1 MKKFRNVIM
10 AASFM
15 LSGFI
20 LGACG
25 YTTMASQN
33 NPLKIW
39 FENEN
44 GNYQTL
50 KIVDVDTGV
59 NYVVVGTEL
68 GGGDRSV
75 SICPRY
81 NADGTLYVEKW

>member
-1 MKKFRNVIM
+1 MKTKIRNILIAV
-10 AASFM
+10 SFM
-15 LSGFI
+15 MSGI
-20 LGACG
+20 MIGC
-25 YTTMASQN
+25 ASVNTYAKQD

-50 KIVDVDTGV
+50 KIVDDDTGV

-68 GGGDRSV
+68 GGGHRSI

-81 NADGTLYVEKW
+81 NSDGSLYVSK

>member
-1 MKKFRNVIM
+1 MIKKIKTVLL

-15 LSGFI
+15 LSGVVI
-20 LGACG
+20 GCSAINT
-25 YTTMASQN
+25 YAKQD

-44 GNYQTL
+44 GDYQTL
-50 KIVDVDTGV
+50 KIVDDDTGV

-68 GGGDRSV
+68 GGGYRSI

-81 NADGTLYVEKW
+81 NADGSLYVSK